1 MKNNSYYTEEEK
13 KQRFNFIPFVS
24 PLTHRVYIIY
34 KDGTTCSSPA
44 NFQTDEEAISTAKD
58 YINDLTLDI
67 PVEKVIVLKY
77 DETGACDN
85 AIYEGIPE
93 AKPQEIK
100 TMSQSKNPNSN
111 ITHKTMK
118 TQIFTLIHGNPSTPG
133 TNSHDRAAIAAKVIE
148 ENPKEMTVAI
158 CGHTITLY
166 ANYSTSGKSVT
177 YVGPVTNEA
186 IISEIAHNNNW
197 QFVQQTIK
205 AMGQGLA
212 KATLLIYGD
221 MTAEIQ
227 IHHRH
232 NDRCNWKLSKS
243 LRVEERTITIL

>member
-1 MKNNSYYTEEEK
+1 
-13 KQRFNFIPFVS
+13 
-24 PLTHRVYIIY
+24 
-34 KDGTTCSSPA
+34 
-44 NFQTDEEAISTAKD
+44 
-58 YINDLTLDI
+58 
-67 PVEKVIVLKY
+67 
-77 DETGACDN
+77 
-85 AIYEGIPE
+85 
-93 AKPQEIK
+93 
-100 TMSQSKNPNSN
+100 
-111 ITHKTMK
+111 MK
-118 TQIFTLIHGNPSTPG
+118 TQINTLIHGNPSTPG

-148 ENPKEMTVAI
+148 ENPKEMTVAV
-158 CGHTITLY
+158 CGHTIILY

-177 YVGPVTNEA
+177 YAGPVTNED

-197 QFVQQTIK
+197 QFVQQTVK

-232 NDRCNWKLSKS
+232 NDRCIWKLSKT